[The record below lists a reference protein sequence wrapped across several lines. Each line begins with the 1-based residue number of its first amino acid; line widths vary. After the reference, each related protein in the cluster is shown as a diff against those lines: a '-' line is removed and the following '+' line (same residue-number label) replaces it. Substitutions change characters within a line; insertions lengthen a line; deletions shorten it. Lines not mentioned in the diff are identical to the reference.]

1 MTRYAEDHKAAT
13 RRRILDA
20 AGERFKRDGVDGS
33 GIAAVMADA
42 GLTNGAFYAH
52 FDSKDDLVAHV
63 VADQVRHQNER
74 AGVDLGTPDGLFAF
88 IEDYLSREH
97 RDSVAGGCP
106 SAALLLDVSRG
117 SAATRRA
124 YGEELVVMVDA
135 MAALLD
141 PKDPGGGRV
150 AAMSL
155 FAAMVGILQL
165 ARALPDDLAD
175 ELLVRGRHDVLRQAE
190 QLLGGRTPH
199 DNLRMEHS

>member
-1 MTRYAEDHKAAT
+1 MTRYADGHKDAT

-20 AGERFKRDGVDGS
+20 AGRRFKRDGVDAS

-52 FDSKDDLVAHV
+52 FDSKDELVTHV
-63 VADQVRHQNER
+63 VTDQVRHQSER
-74 AGVDLGTPDGLFAF
+74 AGIDLSAPDGLLAF
-88 IEDYLSREH
+88 IDDYLSRDH
-97 RDSVAGGCP
+97 RDSISSGCP

-117 SAATRRA
+117 SASTRRA
-124 YGEELVVMVDA
+124 YGEEVVVMVDA

-141 PKDPGGGRV
+141 AKDPGGRRL

-155 FAAMVGILQL
+155 FASMVGILQL

-175 ELLVRGRHDVLRQAE
+175 ELLTRGRHDVLRRAE
-190 QLLGGRTPH
+190 QLLSGRTPH
-199 DNLRMEHS
+199 DQSREESS